1 MNLPFGS
8 CNVNTLTC
16 EATGLSPATAYT
28 VCLVACSSSGGNT
41 VCSEKSAPQTSSTSP
56 RPPAR
61 VTVVSQSTTS
71 LKINIR
77 PPENNLRINRYVAE
91 IQGNN
96 QLKCT
101 ATGGTLPSCVI
112 EGLSLSTKYVVE
124 VRAWLGDP
132 FSQVSSDVK
141 TGTGWTMLEGKSLK
155 EKPSSVTVKTRT
167 SSSMLIEVNPPTEAK
182 NIGSYEVS
190 LDRDGV
196 TRSCSVISG
205 EEVECSLDG
214 LQAATQYQ
222 VAIKS
227 CIDVVNPFICS
238 ESLVVPIWTRPS
250 TPSAPVWT
258 DSGTKSLEW
267 TFTKLPDQGQTYV
280 YKLVD
285 EQNLPFGTCD
295 VATSTCKAT
304 NLIVAL
310 PYTVYLVACFTA
322 DGDTLCSDKSDPQT
336 ASTRPWPPA
345 RVNVIPASVSSLKVT
360 ITPRDDARNIDRYV
374 AEIQGNDQLKCTAT
388 GGTLPSCVIEGLSLS
403 TKYVVDVRA
412 WLGDPFSQVSSDAKN
427 ATGWTMLE
435 APESVTVTTKTSS
448 SLSVAVVAPND
459 ASGIGRYEAFVEGDP
474 SKACTM
480 TSLDKPECQLE
491 GLEAGTEY
499 SVNVEACVND
509 TDPPVCSESKVGSGW
524 TKPNAPTSVAV
535 TPDTTSSIMVE
546 FEAPSDA
553 KGITNYDV
561 SLVGADPPKYC
572 SVASSH
578 KLDCKFEGLEPST
591 EYQVSVTSCI
601 AREVLFACSE
611 DVVASGWTKP
621 NSPRN
626 LSIGDVFANSVVVRW
641 LQPSGRTENIK
652 FYQALAR
659 QKTEKAVPADEYM
672 CSVDAS
678 AEVLE
683 CSINGLSANTDY
695 TISVRS
701 CISDTVCGDDIGF
714 ASITTT
720 NEPEE
725 VPEYVIIIVAVII
738 AIVILTIIIV
748 IIVNCQ
754 KRDKTKDADTDEKG
768 SSASDLK
775 TILSVEK

>member
-1 MNLPFGS
+1 MGISRVHLGFALWILLLVTPEYAINVPNAPTWIESGATTLKWKFTKLDDQGVTYSYKLVDDMNLPFGS

-141 TGTGWTMLEGKSLK
+141 TGTGWTMLEAPKD
-155 EKPSSVTVKTRT
+155 VTVIPLSTT
-167 SSSMLIEVNPPTEAK
+167 SVKVTLTPPDDTKNINRYEVTAKGMDPPVKCDIEVGQSP
-182 NIGSYEVS
+182 
-190 LDRDGV
+190 L
-196 TRSCSVISG
+196 
-205 EEVECSLDG
+205 ECELKG
-214 LQAATQYQ
+214 FAAGTQYTFEVQ
-222 VAIKS
+222 SRMETVVVGSAIVK
-227 CIDVVNPFICS
+227 
-238 ESLVVPIWTRPS
+238 
-250 TPSAPVWT
+250 
-258 DSGTKSLEW
+258 
-267 TFTKLPDQGQTYV
+267 
-280 YKLVD
+280 
-285 EQNLPFGTCD
+285 
-295 VATSTCKAT
+295 
-304 NLIVAL
+304 
-310 PYTVYLVACFTA
+310 
-322 DGDTLCSDKSDPQT
+322 
-336 ASTRPWPPA
+336 
-345 RVNVIPASVSSLKVT
+345 
-360 ITPRDDARNIDRYV
+360 
-374 AEIQGNDQLKCTAT
+374 
-388 GGTLPSCVIEGLSLS
+388 
-403 TKYVVDVRA
+403 
-412 WLGDPFSQVSSDAKN
+412 
-427 ATGWTMLE
+427 ATGWTKPN

-768 SSASDLK
+768 RLVTKAQRTNSYQSSASDLK